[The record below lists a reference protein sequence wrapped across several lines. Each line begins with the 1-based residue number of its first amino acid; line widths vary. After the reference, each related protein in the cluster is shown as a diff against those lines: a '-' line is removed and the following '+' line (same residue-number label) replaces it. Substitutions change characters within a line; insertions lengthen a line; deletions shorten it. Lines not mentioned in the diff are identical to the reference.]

1 MNSSYI
7 PTPQALVN
15 KQAIINIINKDNRS
29 FMYAILSAL
38 HPAKRDTERPK
49 QYELHEKLYNW
60 TNIEYPTTINNI
72 GLFEKDNPLIS
83 INVFKYENGLIT
95 VKLITEEKK
104 HHINLLVL
112 FDGDKKHF
120 TWIKNFSALIAK
132 DHSNHH
138 GKLYPCFLC
147 LHICSSQQVLTKH
160 TEKCKKK
167 STNNLI
173 IN

>member
-7 PTPQALVN
+7 PTPPELVN
-15 KQAIINIINKDNRS
+15 KRAIINVKSVDNQS
-29 FMYAILSAL
+29 FMYSILSAL
-38 HPAKRDTERPK
+38 HPVNNNADRVSNYNIYT
-49 QYELHEKLYNW
+49 KLYNW
-60 TNIEYPTTINNI
+60 SSIEYPTTINNI
-72 GLFEKDNPLIS
+72 CLFEKDNPIIS

-95 VKLITEEKK
+95 IKLITEEKK

-120 TWIKNFSALIAK
+120 TWIKNYSALINK
-132 DHSNHH
+132 THSNHN

-160 TEKCKKK
+160 TEICKKK
-167 STNNLI
+167 KHK
-173 IN
+173 